1 MYLVLAEKSD
11 RRKNQT
17 GEEDGCNDAYDIGS
31 SVSTST
37 MASLR
42 DFDAAEAELLEDDP
56 WENALE
62 ALYEKRR
69 AQHLHLTALSRPPPF
84 LIE

>member
-1 MYLVLAEKSD
+1 MAFAERSD

-17 GEEDGCNDAYDIGS
+17 GDEDACNDAYDIGS

-42 DFDAAEAELLEDDP
+42 DFDAAGPELGEDDP

-62 ALYEKRR
+62 ALYEKR
-69 AQHLHLTALSRPPPF
+69 
-84 LIE
+84 

>member
-1 MYLVLAEKSD
+1 MSHRSPGVDLLVAFAERSD

-17 GEEDGCNDAYDIGS
+17 GDEDAHNDAYDIGS

-42 DFDAAEAELLEDDP
+42 DFDAAEPELVEDDP

-62 ALYEKRR
+62 ALYEKR
-69 AQHLHLTALSRPPPF
+69 
-84 LIE
+84 

>member
-1 MYLVLAEKSD
+1 MRKLRPRVATHLALSFLVALAERSD

-17 GEEDGCNDAYDIGS
+17 SEEDGYNDAYDIGS

-42 DFDAAEAELLEDDP
+42 DFDAVEPELVEDDP
-56 WENALE
+56 WEHALE
-62 ALYEKRR
+62 ALYEKR
-69 AQHLHLTALSRPPPF
+69 
-84 LIE
+84 